1 MLAADDGRSV
11 GIVEQRFFTFGSPTD
26 PVVLENRQTLP
37 EVTTCYEMYGEL
49 NASRDNAVL
58 VVHGLTGSSH
68 AAGRY
73 RPDSPFAG
81 YWEPLIG
88 PGKPLDTDRWCV
100 IAPNALGGC
109 RGSTG
114 PASINPLTGEPY
126 GLSFPIVTV
135 RDMVRVQRCL
145 MAHLGVRRVAL
156 VIGGSMGGMQAL
168 EWAVTYPE
176 LVDAI
181 CPIASSART
190 SAQAIAFNECMRR
203 AIMLDPR
210 WRKGEYYGSEGP
222 RDGLALARM
231 IGTITYLSD
240 PIMQRMFGRKP
251 AAEET
256 SLEHELHARF
266 DVERYL
272 HEEGEKLVRRFDANS
287 YLYVTRAID
296 LHDISRGFGSLD
308 AAYRRI
314 RARVLHVAIR
324 SDILFYPHHI
334 REMHE
339 AMLRLGIDSTYWE
352 MDSDY
357 GHDAF
362 LVEQE
367 KMIPILEAFME
378 RLETARRGAQVAP
391 TTSSPCTPS

>member
-1 MLAADDGRSV
+1 MAEAMLSSSLEGSV
-11 GIVEQRFFTFGSPTD
+11 GVVEKRYFTFGSRGEPF
-26 PVVLENRQTLP
+26 VLDNRQTLP

-49 NASRDNAVL
+49 NDAADNVVL
-58 VVHGLTGSSH
+58 IEHGLTGSSH

-73 RPDSPFAG
+73 SSDSPYAG

-88 PGKPLDTDRWCV
+88 PGKVFDTERYCV

-114 PASINPLTGEPY
+114 PSSDDPRTGKPYSLT
-126 GLSFPIVTV
+126 FPIVTV
-135 RDMVRVQRCL
+135 RDMVRVQRQL
-145 MAHLGVRRVAL
+145 LDHLGVTRIRL
-156 VIGGSMGGMQAL
+156 VTGGSMGGMQAL

-176 LVDAI
+176 MVDAI
-181 CPIASSART
+181 CPIASVART
-190 SAQAIAFNECMRR
+190 GAQAIAFNECMRR

-210 WRKGEYYGSEGP
+210 WHRGEYYDSEP
-222 RDGLALARM
+222 PDAGLALARM

-240 PIMQRMFGRKP
+240 PIMEEMFGRKP
-251 AAEET
+251 ALQET
-256 SLEHELHARF
+256 PLERELHARF

-272 HEEGEKLVRRFDANS
+272 HEEGDKLVRRFDANS

-296 LHDISRGFGSLD
+296 LHDIARGYASLA

-314 RARVLHVAIR
+314 KARVLLIGIR
-324 SDILFYPHHI
+324 GDILFYPQTI
-334 REMHE
+334 Q
-339 AMLRLGIDSTYWE
+339 RLNANLCAAGVDSNYWEIDSG
-352 MDSDY
+352 Y

-367 KMIPILEAFME
+367 KMIPALAEFLARVEAE
-378 RLETARRGAQVAP
+378 LK
-391 TTSSPCTPS
+391 